1 MTTPAQ
7 RSVTLDADARAL
19 VTACV
24 WLRDGQE
31 PPPGDV
37 ARVTSDWRPILDTLS
52 QAQRMGRFG
61 AVLQAYDTGATA
73 ALVKAI
79 ERAPKPRR
87 TAWTGAELLALEVDP
102 PRVVIPQLAYEGLNL
117 TGGRPK
123 TGKSWLMLQASHAKC
138 RGGDFLGQPV
148 DPGDV
153 LYIALEDNEKRLR
166 KRLAIQG
173 WQPDVAARLHAH
185 TAWSPANDGG
195 IDDLKRALDGHRYD
209 LVVVDTASRFFGR
222 DLDQMDPGD
231 TNAAFGDLQRIGLD
245 YGIAVMLIEHHRK
258 PNAFNPD
265 PVDDL
270 LGSTGKAAPADV
282 IAGLYSQQGKRGK
295 RFMVVGRDLD
305 DDIDLTLDVDRSTG
319 SYALV
324 GKTDDVKRDTFRAEV
339 LEALAQMEQATTTE
353 LARWLSQTG
362 QQRAPSN
369 VSRELAALM
378 DLGHV
383 TAGEKQGKER
393 PYLVS
398 IAGRKYLESLSRTE
412 GR

>member
-1 MTTPAQ
+1 MTTQTQRPA
-7 RSVTLDADARAL
+7 TLDSGARAL
-19 VTACV
+19 VTACA

-37 ARVTSDWRPILDTLS
+37 ARVTDEWRPIYDALS
-52 QAQRMGRFG
+52 HGAAVGRFG
-61 AVLQAYDTGATA
+61 AVLKAYDIGDTA

-79 ERAPKPRR
+79 ERAPKPRQ
-87 TAWTGAELLALEVDP
+87 THFTTAELLALEIDP
-102 PRVVIPQLAYEGLNL
+102 PRCIVHGLVYEGLNL
-117 TGGRPK
+117 LGGRPK
-123 TGKSWLMLQASHAKC
+123 VGKSWLAQQVARAK
-138 RGGDFLGQPV
+138 RSGGVFLGQPV

-153 LYIALEDNEKRLR
+153 LYIALEDNEKRLK
-166 KRLAIQG
+166 KRMKIQG
-173 WQPDVAARLHAH
+173 WQPTEIVDWH
-185 TAWSPANDGG
+185 TSWSLANDGG

-209 LVVVDTASRFFGR
+209 LVVIDTASRFFGR

-231 TNAAFGDLQRIGLD
+231 TNATFGELQRIGLD
-245 YGIAVMLIEHHRK
+245 YATGIWLIDHHRK
-258 PNAFNPD
+258 PNLFNPH

-270 LGSTGKAAPADV
+270 LGSTGKAAPADL

-295 RFMVVGRDLD
+295 RLMVVGRDLD
-305 DDIDLTLDVDRSTG
+305 DDIDLTLEVDRSIG
-319 SYALV
+319 SYLLV
-324 GKTDDVKRDTFRAEV
+324 GKTDDVRRDTFRAEV

-369 VSRELAALM
+369 VSRELTALM
-378 DLGHV
+378 DLGYV

-398 IAGRKYLESLSRTE
+398 ITGRKYLESLSSVE
-412 GR
+412 G

>member
-1 MTTPAQ
+1 MTTQTQRPA
-7 RSVTLDADARAL
+7 TLDADARAC
-19 VTACV
+19 VTACA

-37 ARVTSDWRPILDTLS
+37 ARIPAGPWRDIFDALS
-52 QAQRMGRFG
+52 HGAAVGKFG
-61 AVLQAYDTGATA
+61 AVLQAYNTGDTAPV
-73 ALVKAI
+73 VKAI

-87 TAWTGAELLALEVDP
+87 TYYTGAELLALEVDP
-102 PRVVIPQLAYEGLNL
+102 PRVVIPQIASEGLNV

-123 TGKSWLMLQASHAKC
+123 TGKSWLLLQASHAKC
-138 RGGDFLGQPV
+138 AGGVFLGQPV

-166 KRLAIQG
+166 KRLTIQG

-185 TAWSPANDGG
+185 TDWSRGAEGV
-195 IDDLKRALDGHRYD
+195 DDVKRALDSHRYD
-209 LVVVDTASRFFGR
+209 MVVIDTASRFFGR
-222 DLDQMDPGD
+222 DLDQMDPAD

-245 YGIAVMLIEHHRK
+245 YGIALMLIEHHRK

-270 LGSTGKAAPADV
+270 LGSTGKAAPADL

-295 RFMVVGRDLD
+295 RLMVVGRDLD
-305 DDIDLTLDVDRSTG
+305 DDIDLALEVDRSTG
-319 SYALV
+319 SYSLV
-324 GKTDDVKRDTFRAEV
+324 GKTDDVKRDSFRAEV
-339 LEALAQMEQATTTE
+339 LRAVAEQGQATTAE
-353 LARWLSQTG
+353 VARWLG
-362 QQRAPSN
+362 GKAPSN
-369 VSRELAALM
+369 VSRELAALL

-398 IAGRKYLESLSRTE
+398 IAGRKYLESLSLE
-412 GR
+412 EV